1 MQGKFAYL
9 IVYLPLQKAVMHYYT
24 INSNKIEEPVML
36 LKDHVYDNYDYNFKK
51 FAEDEGF
58 DYSTVLRWAKEGALW
73 VNGEAYVKYKRKEK

>member
-1 MQGKFAYL
+1 
-9 IVYLPLQKAVMHYYT
+9 
-24 INSNKIEEPVML
+24 ML

-73 VNGEAYVKYKRKEK
+73 VDGEAYVKYKRKEKD